1 MWSDLRDA
9 WNWIQR
15 LVWRVERLESGAFLE
30 NSSITNGR
38 FRIIGGLLRVDSG
51 GRVEVI
57 GEWRFF
63 GPGAITGDVVA
74 EGKWTQNGPW
84 EFNGPGDIDGNVDI
98 TGNLALLGSGKF
110 TSENVRIE
118 GGKVY
123 VGAGGNLIII
133 DGATGRITAGSLTI
147 DPASNGGSVK
157 FAGGPEVYASGGTL
171 SLYSSTTGA
180 FIELGST
187 VKINGPGA
195 RWIEIDGTGIGFVGL
210 PTARQSDWPGSF
222 VGAIVADG
230 ASGRLYRIVPG

>member
-74 EGKWTQNGPW
+74 EGKWTQNGDW
-84 EFNGPGDIDGNVDI
+84 EFNGNGRVAGNADLTGTIRAMGGGKVVVQGGGGDVVLDSSFGSPRVQ
-98 TGNLALLGSGKF
+98 LGAAQ
-110 TSENVRIE
+110 IE
-118 GGKVY
+118 GGSSSITLTSGSATVY
-123 VGAGGNLIII
+123 IMDNTIRIAAM
-133 DGATGRITAGSLTI
+133 ATR
-147 DPASNGGSVK
+147 
-157 FAGGPEVYASGGTL
+157 
-171 SLYSSTTGA
+171 SSA
-180 FIELGST
+180 
-187 VKINGPGA
+187 
-195 RWIEIDGTGIGFVGL
+195 DVGL
-210 PTARQSDWPGSF
+210 PAGS
-222 VGAIVADG
+222 VYAD
-230 ASGRLYRIVPG
+230 SLGRLFRVI